1 MNPRGLSAAD
11 LRKRNRA
18 GILRLV
24 HSQGAMARN
33 DLAGALGLSR
43 ASVTILS
50 GEMLDE
56 GLLVEAGSS
65 AAAGKAGRRKIF
77 LRIRPEAG
85 ALVGVG
91 VESDRTQVLV
101 TDLAGEVRAMREL
114 PSPGKGPGAG
124 KDADPGVL
132 LARAVL
138 GAVSGILGDSA
149 PRNAGVVGAGLG
161 VTGRVDPESGTSLRE
176 PRIWEGPVA
185 LARPLSEA
193 LDVPSAVD
201 NNVRALALAE
211 LLLTEARRDPPP
223 GLLFVKYGPGVG
235 GAWTTGG
242 RPWAGAQNRAGE
254 IGHTLVEPDGPVCP
268 MCGRRGC
275 LESLVSLGTL
285 RGRGAPG
292 REGHGAS
299 RIEAILESMDRE
311 DPQAYALLAGR
322 FARALGNAIELLDPS
337 LVALYGTPFRSE
349 GLLGHIASRVEST
362 GRACEIR
369 RSGLDPDL
377 PALGGAALAL
387 DAFFEAGGIPAGS
400 R

>member
-1 MNPRGLSAAD
+1 
-11 LRKRNRA
+11 
-18 GILRLV
+18 
-24 HSQGAMARN
+24 MARN

-65 AAAGKAGRRKIF
+65 AAAGKAGRRKVF

-91 VESDRTQVLV
+91 VESDRVQVLV
-101 TDLAGEVRAMREL
+101 TDLAGEVRAVREL
-114 PSPGKGPGAG
+114 PSPGEDSGAGPG
-124 KDADPGVL
+124 KDADPGARL
-132 LARAVL
+132 SRAVL
-138 GAVSGILGDSA
+138 GAVSGILDGAA
-149 PRNAGVVGAGLG
+149 PDAAGVVGAGLG
-161 VTGRVDPESGTSLRE
+161 VTGRVDPDSGTSLRE
-176 PRIWEGPVA
+176 PRIWDAPVA
-185 LARPLSEA
+185 LARPLAEA
-193 LDVPSAVD
+193 LGVPSAVD

-235 GAWTTGG
+235 GAWAAGG

-254 IGHTLVEPDGPVCP
+254 IGHTLVEPDGPACP

-275 LESLVSLGTL
+275 LESLVSLRSL

-292 REGHGAS
+292 REGRGGA
-299 RIEAILESMDRE
+299 RIEAILESMARD
-311 DPQAYALLAGR
+311 DPEAYALLAGR

-337 LVALYGTPFRSE
+337 LVALYGTPFRSR
-349 GLLGHIASRVEST
+349 GLLDRIASRVEST
-362 GRACEIR
+362 GRPCEIR

-387 DAFFEAGGIPAGS
+387 DAFFEAGGLPAGN